1 MSRLELKVYEI
12 FKSKLGTE
20 EAETVIEYFEV
31 KTEEKYPAKRE
42 LLVTKE
48 DLSATKIEL
57 LREISQ
63 SKFDM
68 IKWMVGFWLTQMAV
82 LLGLYLRS

>member
-1 MSRLELKVYEI
+1 MSTLELKVYEI

-31 KTEEKYPAKRE
+31 KTEAKYQDKKDILA
-42 LLVTKE
+42 TKD
-48 DLSATKIEL
+48 DLSQTKIDL
-57 LREISQ
+57 
-63 SKFDM
+63 

-82 LLGLYLRS
+82 LLGLYLRA